1 MNQAPELLAPAGTL
15 KAMRF
20 AFAYGADA
28 VYAGQPR
35 YSLRVRENDFHD
47 PAVLAEAIAEAHA
60 LGRKFYLASNISAH
74 NNKVATYER
83 DLQQVI
89 EMGPDALIMSDP
101 GLIMLVRERWP
112 QMPVHLSVQANA
124 TNWAT
129 VKFWQQQGLERV
141 ILSRELSLEE
151 IEEIRRQCPDME
163 LEVFVHGALCIAY
176 SGRCLLSGYFNPRD
190 ANQGAC
196 TNACRWKYDLQPA
209 RETPEGNVEPVVV
222 EPRA

>member
-1 MNQAPELLAPAGTL
+1 MNQAPELLAPTGTL

-47 PAVLAEAIAEAHA
+47 PAALAEATDEAHA
-60 LGRKFYLASNISAH
+60 MGRKFYLPSNVSPHTI
-74 NNKVATYER
+74 KVANYER

-89 EMGPDALIMSDP
+89 EMGPDALIMSEP

-112 QMPVHLSVQANA
+112 QMPVHLSLQANA

-129 VKFWQQQGLERV
+129 VKFWQQQGLQRV

-151 IEEIRRQCPDME
+151 IEEIRRQCPD
-163 LEVFVHGALCIAY
+163 
-176 SGRCLLSGYFNPRD
+176 
-190 ANQGAC
+190 
-196 TNACRWKYDLQPA
+196 
-209 RETPEGNVEPVVV
+209 
-222 EPRA
+222 

>member
-101 GLIMLVRERWP
+101 
-112 QMPVHLSVQANA
+112 
-124 TNWAT
+124 
-129 VKFWQQQGLERV
+129 
-141 ILSRELSLEE
+141 
-151 IEEIRRQCPDME
+151 
-163 LEVFVHGALCIAY
+163 
-176 SGRCLLSGYFNPRD
+176 
-190 ANQGAC
+190 
-196 TNACRWKYDLQPA
+196 
-209 RETPEGNVEPVVV
+209 
-222 EPRA
+222 